1 LVTNTERQL
10 AINHKKPYARGNSH
24 KGTTIFLQTAPLFS
38 EYCQNSTRTT
48 SSMKNKIIKIQHNHL
63 RSTLFFSLFWLVP
76 GLFCSDNWLANPSIA
91 HAQEAKLT
99 VRGSGL
105 AVPRYV
111 TLKFDEANLRAG
123 PGREY
128 PVLWQ
133 YRTAGLPLLVDA
145 EFGIWR
151 KVVDH
156 DGTAGW
162 MHGSVLSLRRM
173 VLVQTNMAKIHAS
186 ADPSSAVVAL
196 AERNALMELQSCP
209 KAWCRVAAAD
219 ARGWIDR
226 QALWGLLETE
236 HLD

>member
-1 LVTNTERQL
+1 MKKKFIVMFQKSLTLTLVF
-10 AINHKKPYARGNSH
+10 G
-24 KGTTIFLQTAPLFS
+24 
-38 EYCQNSTRTT
+38 
-48 SSMKNKIIKIQHNHL
+48 
-63 RSTLFFSLFWLVP
+63 LFWLVP
-76 GLFCSDNWLANPSIA
+76 SLKSPTSLLDGQITTPAF
-91 HAQEAKLT
+91 AQEAKLT

-105 AVPRYV
+105 PVPRYV

-133 YRTAGLPLLVDA
+133 YRQAGLPLMVDA

-173 VLVQTNMAKIHAS
+173 ALVQTNMAKIY
-186 ADPSSAVVAL
+186 ADPDEASDVIAL
-196 AERNALMELQSCP
+196 AERLALMELQSCP
-209 KAWCRVAAAD
+209 KAWCRVASD
-219 ARGWIDR
+219 DVRGWIKR
-226 QALWGLLETE
+226 QVVWGVLENE
-236 HLD
+236 SLD

>member
-1 LVTNTERQL
+1 MKKKFIVMFQKSLTLTLVF
-10 AINHKKPYARGNSH
+10 G
-24 KGTTIFLQTAPLFS
+24 
-38 EYCQNSTRTT
+38 
-48 SSMKNKIIKIQHNHL
+48 
-63 RSTLFFSLFWLVP
+63 LFWLVP
-76 GLFCSDNWLANPSIA
+76 SLKSPTSLLDGQITTPAF
-91 HAQEAKLT
+91 AQEAKLT

-105 AVPRYV
+105 PVPRYV

-133 YRTAGLPLLVDA
+133 YRQAGLPLMVDA

-173 VLVQTNMAKIHAS
+173 ALVQTNMAKIY
-186 ADPSSAVVAL
+186 ADPDEASDVIAL
-196 AERNALMELQSCP
+196 AERLALMELKSCP
-209 KAWCRVAAAD
+209 KAWCRVASD
-219 ARGWIDR
+219 DVRGWIKR
-226 QALWGLLETE
+226 QVVWGVLENE
-236 HLD
+236 SLD

>member
-1 LVTNTERQL
+1 
-10 AINHKKPYARGNSH
+10 
-24 KGTTIFLQTAPLFS
+24 
-38 EYCQNSTRTT
+38 
-48 SSMKNKIIKIQHNHL
+48 MKNKIIKIVHNHL
-63 RSTLFFSLFWLVP
+63 CLQLFFSLF
-76 GLFCSDNWLANPSIA
+76 FIPSIILNPHNWYSGSSMA
-91 HAQEAKLT
+91 HAQETKLT

-105 AVPRYV
+105 PVPRYV

-173 VLVQTNMAKIHAS
+173 ALIQTNMAKIHANP
-186 ADPSSAVVAL
+186 DPSSAIVAL
-196 AERNALMELQSCP
+196 AERNALMELLSCP
-209 KAWCRVAAAD
+209 KSWCKVAAAGV
-219 ARGWIDR
+219 RGWIDR
-226 QALWGLLETE
+226 QSIWGLLKTE
-236 HLD
+236 SFD

>member
-1 LVTNTERQL
+1 MKKKFIVMFQKSLTLTLVF
-10 AINHKKPYARGNSH
+10 G
-24 KGTTIFLQTAPLFS
+24 
-38 EYCQNSTRTT
+38 
-48 SSMKNKIIKIQHNHL
+48 
-63 RSTLFFSLFWLVP
+63 LFWLVP
-76 GLFCSDNWLANPSIA
+76 SLKSPTSLLDGQITTPAF
-91 HAQEAKLT
+91 AQEAKLT

-105 AVPRYV
+105 PVPRYV

-133 YRTAGLPLLVDA
+133 YRRAGLPLMVDA

-173 VLVQTNMAKIHAS
+173 ALVQTNMAKIY
-186 ADPSSAVVAL
+186 ADPDEASDVIAL
-196 AERNALMELQSCP
+196 AERLALMELQSCP
-209 KAWCRVAAAD
+209 KAWCRVASD
-219 ARGWIDR
+219 DVRGWIKR
-226 QALWGLLETE
+226 QVVWGVLENE
-236 HLD
+236 SLD

>member
-1 LVTNTERQL
+1 MKKKFIVMFQKSLTLTLVF
-10 AINHKKPYARGNSH
+10 G
-24 KGTTIFLQTAPLFS
+24 
-38 EYCQNSTRTT
+38 
-48 SSMKNKIIKIQHNHL
+48 
-63 RSTLFFSLFWLVP
+63 LFWLVP
-76 GLFCSDNWLANPSIA
+76 SLKSPTSLLDGQIITPAF
-91 HAQEAKLT
+91 AQEAKLT

-105 AVPRYV
+105 PVPRYV

-133 YRTAGLPLLVDA
+133 YRQAGLPLMVDA

-173 VLVQTNMAKIHAS
+173 ALVQTNMAKIY
-186 ADPSSAVVAL
+186 ADPDEASDVIAL
-196 AERNALMELQSCP
+196 AERLALMELQSCP
-209 KAWCRVAAAD
+209 KAWCRVASD
-219 ARGWIDR
+219 DVRGWIKR
-226 QALWGLLETE
+226 QVVWGVLENE
-236 HLD
+236 SLD

>member
-1 LVTNTERQL
+1 MKKKFIVMFQKSLALTLVF
-10 AINHKKPYARGNSH
+10 G
-24 KGTTIFLQTAPLFS
+24 
-38 EYCQNSTRTT
+38 
-48 SSMKNKIIKIQHNHL
+48 
-63 RSTLFFSLFWLVP
+63 LFWLVP
-76 GLFCSDNWLANPSIA
+76 SLKSPTSLLDGQITTPAF
-91 HAQEAKLT
+91 AQEAKLT

-105 AVPRYV
+105 PVPRYV

-133 YRTAGLPLLVDA
+133 YRQAGLPLMVDA

-173 VLVQTNMAKIHAS
+173 ALVQTNMAKIY
-186 ADPSSAVVAL
+186 ADPDEASDVIAL
-196 AERNALMELQSCP
+196 AERLALMELQSCP
-209 KAWCRVAAAD
+209 KAWCRVASD
-219 ARGWIDR
+219 DVRGWIKR
-226 QALWGLLETE
+226 QVVWGVLENE
-236 HLD
+236 SLD

>member
-1 LVTNTERQL
+1 MKKKFIVMFQKSLTVTLVF
-10 AINHKKPYARGNSH
+10 G
-24 KGTTIFLQTAPLFS
+24 
-38 EYCQNSTRTT
+38 
-48 SSMKNKIIKIQHNHL
+48 
-63 RSTLFFSLFWLVP
+63 LFWLVP
-76 GLFCSDNWLANPSIA
+76 SLKSPTSLLDGQITTPAF
-91 HAQEAKLT
+91 AQEAKLT

-105 AVPRYV
+105 PVPRYV

-133 YRTAGLPLLVDA
+133 YRQAGLPLMVDA

-173 VLVQTNMAKIHAS
+173 ALVQTNMAKIY
-186 ADPSSAVVAL
+186 ADPDEASDVIAL
-196 AERNALMELQSCP
+196 AERLALMELQSCP
-209 KAWCRVAAAD
+209 KAWCRVASD
-219 ARGWIDR
+219 DVRGWIKR
-226 QALWGLLETE
+226 QVVWGVLENE
-236 HLD
+236 SLD

>member
-1 LVTNTERQL
+1 MALFFGL
-10 AINHKKPYARGNSH
+10 CW
-24 KGTTIFLQTAPLFS
+24 GTTALLCP
-38 EYCQNSTRTT
+38 E
-48 SSMKNKIIKIQHNHL
+48 
-63 RSTLFFSLFWLVP
+63 
-76 GLFCSDNWLANPSIA
+76 NWATGATIAN
-91 HAQEAKLT
+91 AQEVKLT

-105 AVPRYV
+105 PVPRYV

-133 YRTAGLPLLVDA
+133 YRTAGLPLLVNA

-162 MHGSVLSLRRM
+162 MHGSLLSLRRM
-173 VLVQTNMAKIHAS
+173 ALVKINMAKIHVS
-186 ADPSSAVVAL
+186 PDSSSEVVAL

-209 KAWCRVAAAD
+209 KEWCRVSAANV
-219 ARGWIDR
+219 RGWINR
-226 QALWGLLETE
+226 QALWGLLKTE
-236 HLD
+236 NLD

>member
-1 LVTNTERQL
+1 MKKKFIVIFQKSLTLTLVF
-10 AINHKKPYARGNSH
+10 G
-24 KGTTIFLQTAPLFS
+24 
-38 EYCQNSTRTT
+38 
-48 SSMKNKIIKIQHNHL
+48 
-63 RSTLFFSLFWLVP
+63 LFWLVP
-76 GLFCSDNWLANPSIA
+76 SLKSPTSLLDGQITTPAF
-91 HAQEAKLT
+91 AQEAKLT

-105 AVPRYV
+105 PVPRYV

-133 YRTAGLPLLVDA
+133 YRQAGLPLMVDA

-173 VLVQTNMAKIHAS
+173 ALVQTNMAKIYANPDEAS
-186 ADPSSAVVAL
+186 DVIAL
-196 AERNALMELQSCP
+196 AERLALMELQSCP
-209 KAWCRVAAAD
+209 KAWCRVASD
-219 ARGWIDR
+219 DVRGWIKR
-226 QALWGLLETE
+226 QVVWGVLENE
-236 HLD
+236 SLD